1 MRWAVILAG
10 GSGSRFWPLSTPTAP
25 KQLLPLTGPR
35 STAEQAMARLEGLVP
50 PERVLVVAGAAL
62 APRLREALRLHP
74 DNVLVE
80 PRAMSTGPA
89 LVWATAEAQRRDPD
103 AEVLSLHADWAIR
116 EEAAFR
122 HTAAQALATAVRH
135 RRLVTVGI
143 VPSRPDTGFGYI
155 VPGNALDDV
164 ARTVSRFA
172 EKPDAATALDL
183 MASGALW
190 NSGLF
195 AWTASVL
202 LDEVRRHT
210 PEIAPHLA
218 LLNAGDVAGFF
229 GAVRPISIDVGVLER
244 SQAVAVVRGRFTWDD
259 IGTWD
264 ALPRVRKVDAGGNVV
279 HGPVYLFDS
288 EDCVVWSA
296 GDPIVVAG
304 VKDLVVVHANNRVL
318 VMPRKQAADLKT
330 ILDRLPQDVKDL
342 A

>member
-1 MRWAVILAG
+1 
-10 GSGSRFWPLSTPTAP
+10 
-25 KQLLPLTGPR
+25 
-35 STAEQAMARLEGLVP
+35 
-50 PERVLVVAGAAL
+50 
-62 APRLREALRLHP
+62 
-74 DNVLVE
+74 
-80 PRAMSTGPA
+80 MSTGPA

-244 SQAVAVVRGRFTWDD
+244 SQAVAVVPGRFTWDD